1 MAGETVNKTN
11 IPFIFIALAAC
22 ATARADLVVLQNGDR
37 YTGAVQT
44 LSEDVLNF
52 KTGFGTLAL
61 PWGQVVRLETDAPV
75 LVTLAD
81 GNKVSG
87 ILQTQGERLGFQ
99 DQALAGLSLV
109 PSQIVALGPPNAPA
123 VVLEGRLS
131 AGANVSQGNTNA
143 QTYHADAEFIA
154 RTAKNRFTLG
164 ALVNYGED
172 DGQAI
177 VDDASAFARYDHF
190 LNDRWYFNSNFSLGH
205 DEFRDLDL
213 RTTFGVGVGY
223 QFVETAAHRLA
234 AELGVSYI
242 HENYEVAPDD
252 SQPAARWG
260 FNYLRRIGGASGP
273 VFTHRHEILVGLDD
287 TDDTLLRSQTGIR
300 SPLFG
305 NLSGGL
311 EVNFDYDWQP
321 PAGTE
326 NQDVSYLLKLIYEI

>member
-1 MAGETVNKTN
+1 VNKTN
-11 IPFIFIALAAC
+11 IPFIFIALSAC
-22 ATARADLVVLQNGDR
+22 ATARADLVVLENGDR

-61 PWGQVVRLETDAPV
+61 PWGQVARLETDAPV

-87 ILQTQGERLGFQ
+87 ILKIQGERLGFQ
-99 DQALAGLSLV
+99 DEALAGLSLA
-109 PSQIVALGPPNAPA
+109 PSQIVALGPPDAP
-123 VVLEGRLS
+123 VVALEGRLS
-131 AGANVSQGNTNA
+131 AGANVSQGNTEA
-143 QTYHADAEFIA
+143 QTYHADAEFMA
-154 RTAKNRFTLG
+154 RKAKNRYTLG

-172 DGQAI
+172 NGQTI
-177 VDDASAFARYDHF
+177 VDDA
-190 LNDRWYFNSNFSLGH
+190 
-205 DEFRDLDL
+205 
-213 RTTFGVGVGY
+213 
-223 QFVETAAHRLA
+223 
-234 AELGVSYI
+234 
-242 HENYEVAPDD
+242 
-252 SQPAARWG
+252 
-260 FNYLRRIGGASGP
+260 
-273 VFTHRHEILVGLDD
+273 
-287 TDDTLLRSQTGIR
+287 DDTLLRSQTGIR